1 MLKTMSRFGKHVEL
15 CEKMSNDFI
24 WHFGEGKLKSDF
36 LFHHDICKTDLTQGV
51 SPKMM
56 NQRTLVL
63 ECRKAKS
70 LSKLGI
76 SERKDVV
83 LKTLKRVLEVV

>member
-1 MLKTMSRFGKHVEL
+1 MLKTMFRFGKHVEL

-24 WHFGEGKLKSDF
+24 WRFGEGKLKSGF

-56 NQRTLVL
+56 NQKTLVL
-63 ECRKAKS
+63 ECRDAKS
-70 LSKLGI
+70 LS
-76 SERKDVV
+76 
-83 LKTLKRVLEVV
+83 